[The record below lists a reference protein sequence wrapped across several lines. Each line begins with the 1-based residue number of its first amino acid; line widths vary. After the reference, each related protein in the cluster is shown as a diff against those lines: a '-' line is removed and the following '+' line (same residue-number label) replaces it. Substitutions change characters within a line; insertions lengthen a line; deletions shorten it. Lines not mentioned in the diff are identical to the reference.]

1 MKTKVI
7 FYMWGQKCETEFDPT
22 SELDPYTWTMTMFEK
37 GWILPIEIVRE
48 DNLVLHTADEFE
60 IQ

>member
-1 MKTKVI
+1 
-7 FYMWGQKCETEFDPT
+7 MWGQKCETEFDPT